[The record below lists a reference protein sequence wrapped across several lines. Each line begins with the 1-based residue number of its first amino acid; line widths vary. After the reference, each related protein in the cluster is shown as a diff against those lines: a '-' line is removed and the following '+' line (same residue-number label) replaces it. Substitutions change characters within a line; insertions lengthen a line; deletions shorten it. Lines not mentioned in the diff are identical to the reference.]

1 MNIIDLIEKSM
12 SYSID
17 SKEQENNSL
26 TNIWFGPIRVRIQVP
41 NEIEPAIDLL
51 IDKVNTSPFNARHN
65 EYKGLKRTS
74 FYPMN
79 FKVYEVSYL
88 TLVAER

>member
-1 MNIIDLIEKSM
+1 M
-12 SYSID
+12 
-17 SKEQENNSL
+17 
-26 TNIWFGPIRVRIQVP
+26 RIQVP

-65 EYKGLKRTS
+65 EDKDLKITS
-74 FYPMN
+74 FRPMN

-88 TLVAER
+88 TLGAD